1 MKTGKDRML
10 HSAIAMVK
18 NSNVILCEFYSILR
32 EWQNTTQW
40 RTSNNKEKHLQISVL
55 KISMSLGRIPTHKS
69 TVHQIKWKLTG
80 IESPSPCN
88 FKHVSSISHHVLCE
102 SPHPHPDIRLLKSY
116 PSFQIQL
123 KGHLF
128 HRAFF
133 FTLCQNLSS
142 VIWCFNI

>member
-1 MKTGKDRML
+1 
-10 HSAIAMVK
+10 
-18 NSNVILCEFYSILR
+18 
-32 EWQNTTQW
+32 
-40 RTSNNKEKHLQISVL
+40 
-55 KISMSLGRIPTHKS
+55 MSLGRIPTHKS

-128 HRAFF
+128 HQAFFF
-133 FTLCQNLSS
+133 FTLCQNLSFLPLFS
-142 VIWCFNI
+142 LPKDFLPLLECLLHVALNDNYLRTSFSPMSPTY